1 MKQRQYRIPNEVT
14 TELKINKMLYLYD
27 LLFLVALIIV
37 RLIALPFIPDALH
50 LPFTFFLVAFGLFLV
65 IRPTTNPEK
74 RMIHVLYYVLMKKKD
89 TYIALTDDKN
99 GSKGA

>member
-1 MKQRQYRIPNEVT
+1 MQQRQYRIPNEVT

-37 RLIALPFIPDALH
+37 RLIALPFIPDVLH
-50 LPFTFFLVAFGLFLV
+50 LSFTCFLVGFGLFLV

-74 RMIHVLYYVLMKKKD
+74 RMVHVLYYALIKKKV
-89 TYIALTDDKN
+89 TYIALA
-99 GSKGA
+99 GRPE

>member
-1 MKQRQYRIPNEVT
+1 MQQRQYRIPNEVT

-37 RLIALPFIPDALH
+37 RLIALPFIPDVLH
-50 LPFTFFLVAFGLFLV
+50 LPFTCFLVGFGLFLV

-74 RMIHVLYYVLMKKKD
+74 RMVHVLYYALIKKKD
-89 TYIALTDDKN
+89 TYMALADRN
-99 GSKGA
+99 ESSKGV

>member
-1 MKQRQYRIPNEVT
+1 MQQRQYRIPNEVT

-74 RMIHVLYYVLMKKKD
+74 RMVHVLYYALVKKKD
-89 TYIALTDDKN
+89 TYIALTDGRD

>member
-1 MKQRQYRIPNEVT
+1 MQQRQYRIPNEVT

-37 RLIALPFIPDALH
+37 RLIALPFIPDVLH
-50 LPFTFFLVAFGLFLV
+50 LPFTCFLIGFGIFLV

-74 RMIHVLYYVLMKKKD
+74 RMVHVLYYALIKKKD
-89 TYIALTDDKN
+89 TYIALVDRN
-99 GSKGA
+99 ESSKGA